1 MSFAVGSLVH
11 ARGRDWVVLPDSVDD
26 LVMVRPLGGTDA
38 ETVGILTDIE
48 TVEAASFAPPK
59 VADRGD
65 FASAR
70 LLRDALRL
78 GFRSSAGPFRSFGEL
93 AVEPRSYQLVPLLM
107 ALRQETTRLLIA
119 DDVGIGKTVEAGLIA
134 KELLSTG
141 AAQRLAVLCPP
152 HLAEQWQRELSEKFH
167 LDAELV
173 LSSTAARL
181 ERQLVAGES
190 LFERHPI
197 TVVSLDFI
205 KSARRRD
212 DFVRACPDLVIVDEA
227 HTCADSTGS
236 GSRHQRYE
244 LLRQLSADE
253 NRHLL
258 LVTATPH
265 SGKDEAF
272 RSLLS
277 LLDPQLANLPD
288 DMSGDHNRTHR
299 ERLARHLVQRRR
311 GDVNEYKAD
320 DPNEATPFP
329 EREILEVTYR
339 QKPEYAQ
346 LLDDV
351 LDYARETVKAPGNEV
366 RQRVR
371 WWSALGLLRA
381 ISSSPAA
388 ASATLRTRAA
398 NAAAETVE
406 QVDEAGRDWVLDP
419 TDAGDESTDALD
431 TVFGVADLGGD
442 TAEGDGADGDSAAQA
457 NARRLAE
464 FAERAVALEGA
475 GDAKLA
481 AAAKQVKA
489 LIADGYQPIVFCRFI
504 ETAKYVAK
512 ELDRQLKKVTVECVT
527 GELPPV
533 ERENRIEAL
542 AESDS
547 RVLVATDCLS
557 EGINLQ
563 HLFDA
568 VVHYDLPWNP
578 TRLEQREGRVDRF
591 GQLADVVRVLTV
603 TGDDNQIDN
612 IVREVLVR
620 KHRAIKKAL
629 GVSIPV
635 PGTANDVL
643 EALADRLL
651 NAEASERVAQGAFD
665 LNLPETQAFNEQWE
679 LDAKQHEQSRTKFRQ
694 EGIKV
699 DEVMAEVGAARRAI
713 GGELDVKHF
722 VESAVRAHRGA
733 VEPHPDG
740 SATLLVDNTPVALR
754 DRLALDRHRA
764 RVAYRQPASAQAT
777 VVSRTHPLVT
787 SLAGH
792 VLDTALDPVQPGVA
806 ARAGVMRS
814 SAVSKRTTVVL
825 ARFRHQV
832 VVKRRNR
839 AEHPMLAETAAV
851 LAFTGPPSDP
861 TWLDADASE
870 ALLNAAPT
878 GSVSEIQSE
887 DFLEETLIDLEAW
900 RSTLDERASVLAE
913 ELAQSHRR
921 VRDGGRVGGTV
932 EVTPTLP
939 VDVLGA
945 YVVLPEVAR

>member
-1 MSFAVGSLVH
+1 MSFAVGSLVR
-11 ARGRDWVVLPDSVDD
+11 ARGRDWVVLPESADD
-26 LVMVRPLGGTDA
+26 MVIVRPLGGTDA

-48 TVEAASFAPPK
+48 TVEAASFAPPA

-107 ALRQETTRLLIA
+107 ALRQDTARLLIA

-141 AAQRLAVLCPP
+141 AARRLAVLCPP

-167 LDAELV
+167 LEAELV

-190 LFERHPI
+190 LFERHLI

-288 DMSGDHNRTHR
+288 DMSGDHNRAHR

-311 GDVNEYKAD
+311 GDVHEYRKD
-320 DPNEATPFP
+320 DPSEVTPFP
-329 EREILEVTYR
+329 ERHILEVTYR
-339 QKPEYAQ
+339 QRPEYAQ

-351 LDYARETVKAPGNEV
+351 LSFARETVMAPGNEV

-398 NAAAETVE
+398 NAAVKTVE

-431 TVFGVADLGGD
+431 TVFGVADID
-442 TAEGDGADGDSAAQA
+442 DDAAQGDAAALA
-457 NARRLAE
+457 NARRLAA

-481 AAAKQVKA
+481 AATKQVKA

-504 ETAKYVAK
+504 ETAKYVAR

-542 AESDS
+542 TGSDS

-591 GQLADVVRVLTV
+591 GQLADVVRVLTI
-603 TGDDNQIDN
+603 TGDDNPIDN

-651 NAEASERVAQGAFD
+651 NVETTERVSQGAFD
-665 LNLPETQAFNEQWE
+665 LNLPETKAFSEQWE

-699 DEVMAEVGAARRAI
+699 DEVIAEVAAARRAI
-713 GGELDVKHF
+713 GGELDVRHF

-733 VEPHPDG
+733 VEPRPDG
-740 SATLLVDNTPVALR
+740 SVTLLVDNTPVALR
-754 DRLALDRHRA
+754 DRLSLGRHRA
-764 RVAYRQPASAQAT
+764 HVAYRQPAPAQAT

-814 SAVSKRTTVVL
+814 SAVSTRTTVVL

-839 AEHPMLAETAAV
+839 SEHPMLAETAAV

-861 TWLDADASE
+861 TWLEADE
-870 ALLNAAPT
+870 AEDLLNAGPT
-878 GSVSEIQSE
+878 GSVSEIQAE

-900 RSTLDERASVLAE
+900 RTTLDERASVLAE
-913 ELAQSHRR
+913 ELAESHRR
-921 VRDGGRVGGTV
+921 VRDGGRVGGAV